1 MERVMKNVKTN
12 IGEEAENLLGKL
24 AAEASNDSVRTKL
37 RNLNDVCRAIVTD
50 KQRLSVPEVLRQY
63 KKRFPD
69 VSQSLSEQT
78 VRNKR
83 ANGNP
88 YQMLYRKWEGIA
100 EHLLATSS
108 QKPIRMD
115 GGIIC
120 ESEIRKIEDT
130 TLRHQVLLLFGQNRS
145 LHNQLNILKQ
155 DACNAPI
162 QIDRLPSIA
171 GGEDLAL
178 SPAEV
183 EAVRDFIDP
192 RKLRAKHLAKNE
204 DNGVST
210 RDGRA
215 IADPGFITALEK
227 ISKSYQRP

>member
-1 MERVMKNVKTN
+1 MKNVKTN
-12 IGEEAENLLGKL
+12 ILEEAENLLEQL
-24 AAEASNDSVRTKL
+24 TANASNDSVRTKL
-37 RNLNDVCRAIVTD
+37 RNLNDVCRTIVTET
-50 KQRLSVPEVLRQY
+50 KQRLSVPEVLRHY
-63 KKRFPD
+63 KGRFPA

-88 YQMLYRKWEGIA
+88 YQTLYRKWEDIA
-100 EHLLATSS
+100 ECLLATSL

-120 ESEIRKIEDT
+120 ESEIRKIENT

-162 QIDRLPSIA
+162 QIDRLPPIA

-192 RKLRAKHLAKNE
+192 RKLHAKHLAKTE
-204 DNGVST
+204 DHGVST

>member
-1 MERVMKNVKTN
+1 MAMKSTKAGRRPASCSIDPRSRPHATRP
-12 IGEEAENLLGKL
+12 APSR
-24 AAEASNDSVRTKL
+24 AARKGGSAPQ
-37 RNLNDVCRAIVTD
+37 AWM
-50 KQRLSVPEVLRQY
+50 
-63 KKRFPD
+63 
-69 VSQSLSEQT
+69 SEQT
-78 VRNKR
+78 IRNKR

-100 EHLLATSS
+100 ERLLATSS
-108 QKPIRMD
+108 PKPIRMD

-120 ESEIRKIEDT
+120 ESEIRKIENT
-130 TLRHQVLLLFGQNRS
+130 TIRHQVLLLFGQNRS

-155 DACNAPI
+155 DAGNAPI
-162 QIDRLPSIA
+162 RIDGLPSIS

-178 SPAEV
+178 TPAEV
-183 EAVRDFIDP
+183 DAVRDFIDP
-192 RKLRAKHLAKNE
+192 RKLRAKHLLKTE
-204 DNGVST
+204 DHGVST